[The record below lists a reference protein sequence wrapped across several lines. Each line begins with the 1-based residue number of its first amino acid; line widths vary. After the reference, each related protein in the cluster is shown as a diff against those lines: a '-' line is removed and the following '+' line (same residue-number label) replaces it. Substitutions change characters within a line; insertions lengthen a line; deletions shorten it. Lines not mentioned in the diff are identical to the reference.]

1 RYQLLWSEALMI
13 GGAGIAWPLAGA
25 VITLSLIVWSPM
37 GALPCCR
44 TGGRSATGLS
54 VTGISLLYF
63 GLCSCMIR
71 AVGHSGRPFSFRPV
85 LLESYRMNRSV
96 GTIRSISISV
106 ALFVHCC
113 PMSLI

>member
-1 RYQLLWSEALMI
+1 MRQWATRPWSWPASAITSSVLQFPQRYQLLWSEALMI

-54 VTGISLLYF
+54 VHRDFPAL
-63 GLCSCMIR
+63 
-71 AVGHSGRPFSFRPV
+71 FRLV
-85 LLESYRMNRSV
+85 LLHDQGRRAF
-96 GTIRSISISV
+96 RA
-106 ALFVHCC
+106 ALFVSACA
-113 PMSLI
+113 PREL